1 MTTEQT
7 GLERWQQ
14 ARREGTDARI
24 QAALETLRKDK
35 TLPLTQ
41 VKLAEL
47 ADVSRRTLALPE
59 KKWVGEELARIKET
73 RDAPASRKPTVDE
86 KVAAALARAAEAE
99 AQLAGTRSHVAGLVE
114 ENDLLKKE
122 VARLKREL
130 QAGKSRRV

>member
-24 QAALETLRKDK
+24 QAALDALRKDK
-35 TLPLTQ
+35 ALPLTQ

-47 ADVSRRTLALPE
+47 ADVSRRTLAMPD

-86 KVAAALARAAEAE
+86 KVAAALERAQKAE
-99 AQLAGTRSHVAGLVE
+99 AQLSATRSHVAGLVE

-122 VARLKREL
+122 IARLKREL
-130 QAGKSRRV
+130 QAGKGRLV